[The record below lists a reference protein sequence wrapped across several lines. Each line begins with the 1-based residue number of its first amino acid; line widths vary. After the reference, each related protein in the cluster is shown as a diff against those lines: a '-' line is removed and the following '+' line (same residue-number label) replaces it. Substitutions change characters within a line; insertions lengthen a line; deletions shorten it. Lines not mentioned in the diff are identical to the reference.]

1 MIRTIFDKKKE
12 VTIQRDH
19 NYVVQVGKG
28 KKVSTKKMIGPML
41 LPCVIRV

>member
-19 NYVVQVGKG
+19 NYVVQAGKG
-28 KKVSTKKMIGPML
+28 KKVSTKKTIGPMFF
-41 LPCVIRV
+41 PCMIRV